1 MSDAFFITIP
11 VFFITFLISLIW
23 WCYRYNQQ
31 KKLEAAVTEAY
42 RAYAANAQ
50 QGRHVGPPPSISL
63 VSSTFQN
70 QAFSQ
75 HSQQQPQQQQP
86 FPDAPPSYA
95 EAQLVYSQQEQ
106 HQLNTF
112 QNNNSK

>member
-1 MSDAFFITIP
+1 MSEVFSITIP
-11 VFFITFLISLIW
+11 VFLIIFLISLIW

-63 VSSTFQN
+63 VSRTFQN
-70 QAFSQ
+70 QTYNNQSQ
-75 HSQQQPQQQQP
+75 HQQQP

-95 EAQLVYSQQEQ
+95 EAQLVYSQQ
-106 HQLNTF
+106 HPLNTF
-112 QNNNSK
+112 QNNSPK

>member
-1 MSDAFFITIP
+1 MSEVFSFTIP
-11 VFFITFLISLIW
+11 VFLIIFLISLIW

-63 VSSTFQN
+63 VSNTFQN
-70 QAFSQ
+70 QVYNQ
-75 HSQQQPQQQQP
+75 TDQQSQP
-86 FPDAPPSYA
+86 FPDAPPSY
-95 EAQLVYSQQEQ
+95 EEVQLNYSQ
-106 HQLNTF
+106 HQQQPSLVP
-112 QNNNSK
+112 NNSSK

>member
-1 MSDAFFITIP
+1 MSEVFSLTIP
-11 VFFITFLISLIW
+11 VFLIIFLISLIW

-50 QGRHVGPPPSISL
+50 QSRHVGPPPSISL

-70 QAFSQ
+70 QTYNQ
-75 HSQQQPQQQQP
+75 TQQSQQQP
-86 FPDAPPSYA
+86 FPDAPPSY
-95 EAQLVYSQQEQ
+95 EEVQLNYNQ
-106 HQLNTF
+106 HQQQPNLV
-112 QNNNSK
+112 QNNSFK